1 MKEIDVILD
10 DHTILVNIGTVQSSE
25 LYMQINTGR
34 HVFVIENSNNDPCN
48 PKKEEKNNND
58 CDNPGTK

>member
-25 LYMQINTGR
+25 LYMQINTGMFSSLKIQIMIR
-34 HVFVIENSNNDPCN
+34 VT
-48 PKKEEKNNND
+48 KKKKKKIIMIVTIWD
-58 CDNPGTK
+58 

>member
-25 LYMQINTGR
+25 LYMQINTGMFSSLKIQIMIR
-34 HVFVIENSNNDPCN
+34 VT
-48 PKKEEKNNND
+48 KKKKKN
-58 CDNPGTK
+58 